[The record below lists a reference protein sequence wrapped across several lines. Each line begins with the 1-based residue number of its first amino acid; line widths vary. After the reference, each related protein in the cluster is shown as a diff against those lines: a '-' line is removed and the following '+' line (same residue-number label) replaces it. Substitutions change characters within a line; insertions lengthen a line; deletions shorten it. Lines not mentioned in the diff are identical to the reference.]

1 MIRAVVGTNSVD
13 CCARI
18 CHSPTAWG
26 DEDEDDE
33 DAQTTF
39 ELEPASSKGAEKV
52 KKKSSGKKKSGK
64 K

>member
-1 MIRAVVGTNSVD
+1 MDDFGNMRVVRKSGG
-13 CCARI
+13 ARE
-18 CHSPTAWG
+18 